1 MRVSSLCSAQLNRPW
16 EINSNCGGAGEREG
30 EGEGVSAAS
39 LANGPSDALLA
50 GYGDAAPVNLVT
62 IILPIKSTAPS

>member
-30 EGEGVSAAS
+30 QGEGEGVS
-39 LANGPSDALLA
+39 NGPSDALLA
-50 GYGDAAPVNLVT
+50 GYGDAVNLVT
-62 IILPIKSTAPS
+62 TTLPIKSTAPS